1 MATPEFAIVGRIRKP
16 HGIRGEVVVEP
27 VTDAPEAIFASG
39 ARVFVGST
47 NPEPPLPPRAAMR
60 EVRVER
66 ARDQGAVW
74 LVKFDTIA
82 DRNDAERWRDRYV
95 FVPESEL
102 RPPAEDE
109 VYLHD
114 LPGMTVVLAGS
125 GDVVGEVEAWYE
137 LPQGLVVEVKK
148 ADGTLVMVPY
158 IPSIVQEVDVEAKR
172 VLLTPPE
179 GLLD

>member
-1 MATPEFAIVGRIRKP
+1 VATPEFAIVGRIRKP

-27 VTDAPEAIFASG
+27 VTDAPEAMFASG

-47 NPEPPLPPRAAMR
+47 SPEPPRAAMR
-60 EVRVER
+60 EARIER

-74 LVKFDTIA
+74 LVKLDGIA
-82 DRNDAERWRDRYV
+82 DRNDAERWRDRYLY
-95 FVPESEL
+95 VPESEL
-102 RPPAEDE
+102 RAPAADE

-114 LPGMTVVLAGS
+114 LPGMAVVLAGS

-158 IPSIVQEVDVEAKR
+158 IPSIVKEVDVEARR
-172 VLLTPPE
+172 VVLTPPE